1 MACELRTPL
10 QRLCQH
16 RMTWAGES
24 WEVYVVRQ
32 NRSWFALI
40 TFCAATALVAAL
52 GLAILIASAT
62 VAFALAQSFN
72 IHRNGEVTSIA
83 TFDGMITD
91 ARCGARHAK
100 DSNKSPAE
108 CSRMCVRRGEQYLLV
123 DGEKRYTLR
132 GNPQVIE
139 RLAGQRVKV
148 FGKLEGQTIQV
159 SSAKPL

>member
-1 MACELRTPL
+1 M
-10 QRLCQH
+10 
-16 RMTWAGES
+16 
-24 WEVYVVRQ
+24 VRQ

-40 TFCAATALVAAL
+40 SFCATTALVAAL

-72 IHRNGEVTSIA
+72 IHRNSEVASNS

-108 CSRMCVRRGEQYLLV
+108 CSRMCARRGEPYLLV
-123 DGEKRYTLR
+123 DGEKRYTLS

-148 FGKLEGQTIQV
+148 SGKLDGQTIQV

>member
-1 MACELRTPL
+1 
-10 QRLCQH
+10 
-16 RMTWAGES
+16 
-24 WEVYVVRQ
+24 
-32 NRSWFALI
+32 
-40 TFCAATALVAAL
+40 LVAAL

-72 IHRNGEVTSIA
+72 IHRNGEATSTA

-108 CSRMCVRRGEQYLLV
+108 CSRMCVRKGEQYLLV
-123 DGEKRYTLR
+123 DGEKRYTLH